1 MKLLSDGDAVT
12 SKELMMKQLIFKFKR
27 NVRHVLT
34 AMSVLFISVMNFQA
48 NAQQVAR
55 LIRYEVNA
63 GAAAEFRKAI
73 SSYVMES
80 LKDPSNI
87 LSEAYQEEADSSV
100 LWIIERWNR
109 KESLDKSDK
118 SRSFGRLQ
126 SLSAGSLKQPAK
138 IILVK
143 DLEPL
148 SKQQWRMVARKDDRP
163 ITIMLFVDAKQGAE
177 HIFKEVYHKAMPA
190 FRGEPGVINYQLS
203 QLEDD
208 STQFVTYEKFRDE
221 AAFQY
226 HLNFPPI
233 QPVIDFLNT
242 NIKKQPFQS
251 GLHRLIEFAPL
262 TRQQ

>member
-1 MKLLSDGDAVT
+1 MTLFNEIDEFT
-12 SKELMMKQLIFKFKR
+12 SKELMMKQSIFKFKR
-27 NVRHVLT
+27 IVKNVLMV
-34 AMSVLFISVMNFQA
+34 MGVLFISLTCLQV

-55 LIRYEVNA
+55 LIRYDVK
-63 GAAAEFRKAI
+63 AESTADFRKAV
-73 SSYVMES
+73 SGHVMAS

-100 LWIIERWNR
+100 LWLIERWNS
-109 KESLDKSDK
+109 KESLEKSDK
-118 SRSFGRLQ
+118 NRSFGELQ
-126 SLSAGSLKQPAK
+126 GLSEASLKQPAK

-148 SKQQWRMVARKDDRP
+148 SKQQWRTVVGEQDKP
-163 ITIMLFVDAKQGAE
+163 ITIMLFVDAKQGTANV
-177 HIFKEVYHKAMPA
+177 FKEVYHKAMPA

-203 QLEDD
+203 QLEED

-242 NIKKQPFQS
+242 SIKKQPFQS

-262 TRQQ
+262 TRRK